1 MEEENMRKF
10 KRILSLLLSVIVLI
24 PLITVSPMAQ
34 TAEVT
39 YSASASENDTLA
51 PENAFDG
58 DPTTRWASDE
68 GLVSGE
74 NYKWLQ
80 ASYTTPQTINQV
92 VIDWERANVNAYDI
106 QVKTGDGEWITIY
119 ESTEHHESLL
129 HTIDLGAAIVFT
141 DLKVVIK
148 DFFAK
153 AVDRKG
159 DEVDWPTVSIVELS
173 LNHNVEETPVEPEI
187 PSDPVDNA
195 TEPEVEAPVVDATTI
210 YVGQQDENLA
220 LNKVVTGSDLETNT
234 QFTKEK
240 IVDGKK
246 GPSKPLA
253 TYYASNENDKP
264 IQITIDLGQLTEV
277 ESAIIFW
284 ERTVENQNITAF
296 KLSGSADNATYTE
309 LYSQN
314 TLVDV
319 MNQYINFEVQNI
331 QFLRLDIT
339 EFDGGALQWVNVG
352 IDEIEVYSHPVSEP
366 VEAYVGAMG
375 ENLALNVPVTGTAH
389 EPGTQFVKENM
400 VDGNKS
406 TRYSSDQNVKP
417 ITFTFDLRKLTLLE
431 NVVIEWEREANAQNI
446 IAFTLEGSIDN
457 ETFETLHTQTQK
469 QNIKRQIIDLDALET
484 RYLKLTITNYD
495 GGTIAWANVG
505 ISEFEA
511 YSHDAPEGVVSS
523 LDQITYLTVND
534 AYDAV
539 VFPELI
545 EGATLEIV
553 GANMP
558 QLVDLEGNVTR
569 PLVNKT
575 AYVTLKLTINGVSTQ
590 KEVTVP
596 LVGKYDNAGTN
607 PAPIVIPDIQEWH
620 GGEGYV
626 AITSLNMSGDF
637 PKAQSIY
644 KADLE
649 SKGISGSTGL
659 NIRFVQALDKGYHKE
674 GYAITITDS
683 EIVIEAE
690 TETGALYATRTL
702 LHIGEENVPVGELR
716 DYPRFA
722 VRGFM
727 LDTGRRFVPLHM
739 VKKFMQTMVYYK
751 LNDFQLHLN
760 DNYIWLGD
768 HGNDLDYVMNTAE
781 TGFRLESD
789 IVGDNGVA
797 LTSEDH
803 YTIAEFKELKDLAKE
818 LEITLVPEFDTPGH
832 ALSFVKVR
840 PELMYKGSVGGKHD
854 AERVAML
861 DLTNPETLPFIKEV
875 YEDMFEK
882 HLFDLDIVHMGSDEF
897 YGDKESYRKYVDD
910 MLKYLRD
917 EKGVTPRFWGS
928 LSNKNGTT
936 PVTSE
941 GTQMNVWS
949 RSWNTEQ
956 QALAEGYDIIN
967 ILDTTNMTPESVEAL
982 NTELEKAQ
990 ALLANPEATQE
1001 EVDAQVQVLQSALDR
1016 LRNSEP
1022 EVTLITL
1029 VDEPTGLTATFLST
1043 AFDSLPELVVEVTG
1057 EHAYDISFKID
1068 GLSV

>member
-1 MEEENMRKF
+1 MRKF

-119 ESTEHHESLL
+119 ESTEQHESLL

-457 ETFETLHTQTQK
+457 ET
-469 QNIKRQIIDLDALET
+469 
-484 RYLKLTITNYD
+484 
-495 GGTIAWANVG
+495 
-505 ISEFEA
+505 
-511 YSHDAPEGVVSS
+511 
-523 LDQITYLTVND
+523 
-534 AYDAV
+534 
-539 VFPELI
+539 
-545 EGATLEIV
+545 
-553 GANMP
+553 
-558 QLVDLEGNVTR
+558 
-569 PLVNKT
+569 
-575 AYVTLKLTINGVSTQ
+575 
-590 KEVTVP
+590 
-596 LVGKYDNAGTN
+596 
-607 PAPIVIPDIQEWH
+607 
-620 GGEGYV
+620 
-626 AITSLNMSGDF
+626 
-637 PKAQSIY
+637 
-644 KADLE
+644 
-649 SKGISGSTGL
+649 
-659 NIRFVQALDKGYHKE
+659 
-674 GYAITITDS
+674 
-683 EIVIEAE
+683 
-690 TETGALYATRTL
+690 
-702 LHIGEENVPVGELR
+702 
-716 DYPRFA
+716 
-722 VRGFM
+722 
-727 LDTGRRFVPLHM
+727 
-739 VKKFMQTMVYYK
+739 
-751 LNDFQLHLN
+751 
-760 DNYIWLGD
+760 
-768 HGNDLDYVMNTAE
+768 
-781 TGFRLESD
+781 
-789 IVGDNGVA
+789 
-797 LTSEDH
+797 
-803 YTIAEFKELKDLAKE
+803 
-818 LEITLVPEFDTPGH
+818 
-832 ALSFVKVR
+832 
-840 PELMYKGSVGGKHD
+840 
-854 AERVAML
+854 
-861 DLTNPETLPFIKEV
+861 
-875 YEDMFEK
+875 
-882 HLFDLDIVHMGSDEF
+882 
-897 YGDKESYRKYVDD
+897 
-910 MLKYLRD
+910 
-917 EKGVTPRFWGS
+917 
-928 LSNKNGTT
+928 
-936 PVTSE
+936 
-941 GTQMNVWS
+941 
-949 RSWNTEQ
+949 
-956 QALAEGYDIIN
+956 
-967 ILDTTNMTPESVEAL
+967 
-982 NTELEKAQ
+982 
-990 ALLANPEATQE
+990 
-1001 EVDAQVQVLQSALDR
+1001 
-1016 LRNSEP
+1016 
-1022 EVTLITL
+1022 L

-1057 EHAYDISFKID
+1057 EHAYDLSFKID
-1068 GLSV
+1068 GLSVQPKLTVKVRIPLNGLNPFDVEVYHINGEVHQRIEKITIVENKTMVEFDAESFSVYYLKGTAQQQPPVVQHEPPVTQPEPEKPNSELPNSGSNDLRVLSIFGLTMVASGLMLLTKKKKEV